1 MEQIHHILYGLVTR
15 MEDDIWPKRL
25 MVLYIQIKNLL
36 GGPKNLW
43 LENAQ
48 LDISCFAPSVTDIS
62 NRNHWRIMV
71 ESHRQRSHLTFTC
84 SDSAVETLEKGRQ
97 ICLKLTIKTYF
108 TSFSSASIVDF
119 EQVLVSWDL
128 RTLLAISGHY
138 SYFIPPEN
146 RQLLVLWFFQGYKMG
161 TLTRNELNRALSMC
175 D

>member
-1 MEQIHHILYGLVTR
+1 MEQIHLILYGLVTR
-15 MEDDIWPKRL
+15 MEDDILPKRL

-36 GGPKNLW
+36 GRPKNLR

-48 LDISCFAPSVTDIS
+48 LGISCFAPSVTDIS

-71 ESHRQRSHLTFTC
+71 ELHRQRSHLTFTL
-84 SDSAVETLEKGRQ
+84 EILEKGRQ

-108 TSFSSASIVDF
+108 TSFSSVSIVDF

-138 SYFIPPEN
+138 SHFIPPEN
-146 RQLLVLWFFQGYKMG
+146 RQLLVLWFFQVYKMG
-161 TLTRNELNRALSMC
+161 ALTRNELNRALSMY